1 VGCERFKRWDVR
13 GHRLKRPGGRE
24 ERGGLIMPADVQQS
38 ESRHA
43 SRSRAR
49 CTAGCDLIAPAAAA
63 RVAEA
68 NTRPHCSAIAR
79 KDGLPPHIRRSR
91 SVAMNWAGVRT
102 GPTGISRDLVRP
114 LGEHYGAE
122 LGVALIS

>member
-1 VGCERFKRWDVR
+1 
-13 GHRLKRPGGRE
+13 
-24 ERGGLIMPADVQQS
+24 MQADVEQS

-68 NTRPHCSAIAR
+68 NTRPHRLAIAR
-79 KDGLPPHIRRSR
+79 KDGLPPHGGRAASR
-91 SVAMNWAGVRT
+91 
-102 GPTGISRDLVRP
+102 
-114 LGEHYGAE
+114 
-122 LGVALIS
+122 